1 MKAFKDIEALLR
13 MIGREK
19 EILKF
24 LFTGRRSPT
33 LRLEEAL
40 GSFLGRDEHRL
51 DLLLEHGVVR
61 LADGSPLQAGG
72 EGAVAL
78 AGARQPASAQ
88 PAVAPPAIAPP
99 ASAPPSIALP
109 AAGLPDGV
117 LVLEDSH
124 LRFFE
129 EVLEVN
135 EEINVAAV
143 KQYIDALNEHIELCL
158 TANTEARKGRFR
170 EEANRILRNIGLST
184 RRNVIDLKR
193 NIDSTY
199 KNERDYALKRK
210 RLEQL
215 DAKRADIALLVKEA
229 ERVMGERPA
238 GFFGD
243 TAGEVKLQLT
253 EAYHN
258 LLELDRQII
267 RYLNKIEAE
276 QKLVEKVRRV
286 KYLKDQLV
294 WERQTDVLF
303 LLQRHRPAFL
313 EKRPKYG
320 CLPSLEAV
328 TGSADGLAALKEV
341 HAALRH
347 PTLRQ
352 RTVGQPLRAEDLS
365 RRPIVRDELS
375 TWELRSAFLGSSQDL
390 MSFLEGCRF
399 TAPVAPE
406 DRLTLFCRI
415 ASEYPEDLRI
425 GPERAE
431 SANYCY
437 PLIYPKDERENK
449 E

>member
-1 MKAFKDIEALLR
+1 MNVFKDIEALLR
-13 MIGREK
+13 MIVREK
-19 EILKF
+19 DLLKV
-24 LFTGRRSPT
+24 LFTGRRTPSM
-33 LRLEEAL
+33 RREDALER
-40 GSFLGRDEHRL
+40 FLDRDEKRL

-61 LADGSPLQAGG
+61 FAA
-72 EGAVAL
+72 
-78 AGARQPASAQ
+78 PAE
-88 PAVAPPAIAPP
+88 VAPGPATGEAGQAAAKAAPTGRRGE
-99 ASAPPSIALP
+99 A
-109 AAGLPDGV
+109 V
-117 LVLEDSH
+117 LVLEETYR
-124 LRFFE
+124 RFFE

-135 EEINVAAV
+135 EEINVASV
-143 KQYIDALNEHIELCL
+143 RQHIEALCENIDL
-158 TANTEARKGRFR
+158 WQTAGSNAQKGRFR
-170 EEANRILRNIGLST
+170 GEVGRILRNIGLST
-184 RRNVIDLKR
+184 RRGVIDLKR

-229 ERVMGERPA
+229 ERVIGERPA
-238 GFFGD
+238 GFFGE

-328 TGSADGLAALKEV
+328 TGSADGLAALKEA

-347 PTLRQ
+347 PAIRPK
-352 RTVGQPLRAEDLS
+352 TVGLPLSADDLN
-365 RRPIVRDELS
+365 RPPAVRDELS

-390 MSFLEGCRF
+390 MTFLEGYSF
-399 TAPVAPE
+399 ATPIDPE

-425 GPERAE
+425 GPEYHQTE
-431 SANYCY
+431 TYSY
-437 PLIYPKDERENK
+437 PMIYAR
-449 E
+449 

>member
-1 MKAFKDIEALLR
+1 MNAFRDIDALLR
-13 MIGREK
+13 MIAREK
-19 EILKF
+19 EILKY
-24 LFTGRRSPT
+24 LFTGRKAPS
-33 LRLEEAL
+33 LRREEAL
-40 GSFLGRDEHRL
+40 EHFLSQDGRRL
-51 DLLLEHGVVR
+51 DYLLEHGVIR
-61 LADGSPLQAGG
+61 EA
-72 EGAVAL
+72 EGF
-78 AGARQPASAQ
+78 
-88 PAVAPPAIAPP
+88 
-99 ASAPPSIALP
+99 
-109 AAGLPDGV
+109 
-117 LVLEDSH
+117 LVLEDTY

-135 EEINVAAV
+135 EEINVASV
-143 KQYIDALNEHIELCL
+143 RQHMDALSENVDLWL
-158 TANTEARKGRFR
+158 TAGTQVQKGRFMA
-170 EEANRILRNIGLST
+170 EVVRILRNIGLST
-184 RRNVIDLKR
+184 QRNVIDLKR

-215 DAKRADIALLVKEA
+215 DVKREDIALLVKEA
-229 ERVMGERPA
+229 ERVMGERPQ

-243 TAGEVKLQLT
+243 VAGEVKRQLT

-303 LLQRHRPAFL
+303 VLQTHRYAFL

-328 TGSADGLAALKEV
+328 TGSADGLAALKD
-341 HAALRH
+341 ANTALRH
-347 PTLRQ
+347 PALKVK
-352 RTVGQPLRAEDLS
+352 TVGLPLTAEDLS
-365 RRPIVRDELS
+365 REPAVRDELS
-375 TWELRSAFLGSSQDL
+375 TWELRSAFLGSSQDF
-390 MSFLEGCRF
+390 MSFIEGYRF

-425 GPERAE
+425 GPEIAE
-431 SANYCY
+431 SATYCY
-437 PLIYPKDERENK
+437 PLIYAR
-449 E
+449 

>member
-1 MKAFKDIEALLR
+1 MNAFRDIDALLR
-13 MIGREK
+13 VIAREK

-24 LFTGRRSPT
+24 LFTGRKAPS
-33 LRLEEAL
+33 LRPEEAL
-40 GSFLGRDEHRL
+40 GSFLGRDERRL
-51 DLLLEHGVVR
+51 GLLLEHGVVR
-61 LADGSPLQAGG
+61 LSNGIPRQAGG
-72 EGAVAL
+72 DGDQPS
-78 AGARQPASAQ
+78 ARQPAASAQ
-88 PAVAPPAIAPP
+88 SAV
-99 ASAPPSIALP
+99 
-109 AAGLPDGV
+109 GQTDGF
-117 LVLEDSH
+117 LVLEDSY

-135 EEINVAAV
+135 EEINVASV
-143 KQYIDALNEHIELCL
+143 KQHIDALNEHIELCL
-158 TANTEARKGRFR
+158 TANTEARKGKFMA
-170 EEANRILRNIGLST
+170 EATRILRNIGLST

-229 ERVMGERPA
+229 ERVMGDRPQ
-238 GFFGD
+238 GFYGD

-328 TGSADGLAALKEV
+328 TGSADGLAALKEA
-341 HAALRH
+341 HAAIRH
-347 PTLRQ
+347 PALKQ
-352 RTVGQPLRAEDLS
+352 KSVGRPLTPEDLH
-365 RRPIVRDELS
+365 RKPIVRNELS

-390 MSFLEGCRF
+390 MSFIDGYRF

-425 GPERAE
+425 GPEYYQRT
-431 SANYCY
+431 NYCY
-437 PLIYPKDERENK
+437 PLIYPR
-449 E
+449 

>member
-1 MKAFKDIEALLR
+1 MIAFRDIDALLR
-13 MIGREK
+13 MIAREK

-24 LFTGRRSPT
+24 LFTGRKAPS
-33 LRLEEAL
+33 LRTDEAL
-40 GSFLGRDEHRL
+40 DGFLGRDQRRL
-51 DLLLEHGVVR
+51 GLLLEHGVVR
-61 LADGSPLQAGG
+61 LG
-72 EGAVAL
+72 E
-78 AGARQPASAQ
+78 
-88 PAVAPPAIAPP
+88 
-99 ASAPPSIALP
+99 
-109 AAGLPDGV
+109 GV
-117 LVLEDSH
+117 LVLEDTY

-135 EEINVAAV
+135 EEINVASV
-143 KQYIDALNEHIELCL
+143 RQHIDALLENIDLWF
-158 TANTEARKGRFR
+158 TAGTQVQKGRFMA
-170 EEANRILRNIGLST
+170 EVVRILRNIGLST
-184 RRNVIDLKR
+184 QRNVIDLKR

-215 DAKRADIALLVKEA
+215 DVKREDIALLVKEA
-229 ERVMGERPA
+229 EKVIDAHPP

-243 TAGEVKLQLT
+243 VAGEMKRQLT

-267 RYLNKIEAE
+267 RYLNRIEAE
-276 QKLVEKVRRV
+276 RALVEKVRRV

-303 LLQRHRPAFL
+303 VLQTHRYAFL

-328 TGSADGLAALKEV
+328 TGSADGLAALKDA
-341 HAALRH
+341 HTALRH
-347 PTLRQ
+347 PALKVK
-352 RTVGQPLRAEDLS
+352 TVGLPLTAEDLS
-365 RRPIVRDELS
+365 REPAVRDELS

-390 MSFLEGCRF
+390 MSFIEGYRF

-425 GPERAE
+425 GPDYICTNALM
-431 SANYCY
+431 Y
-437 PLIYPKDERENK
+437 PLIYAK
-449 E
+449 

>member
-1 MKAFKDIEALLR
+1 MNAFRDIDALLR
-13 MIGREK
+13 MIAREK
-19 EILKF
+19 EILKY
-24 LFTGRRSPT
+24 LFTGRKAPS
-33 LRLEEAL
+33 LRREEAL
-40 GSFLGRDEHRL
+40 EHFLSQDGRRL
-51 DLLLEHGVVR
+51 DYLLEHGVIR
-61 LADGSPLQAGG
+61 EA
-72 EGAVAL
+72 EGF
-78 AGARQPASAQ
+78 
-88 PAVAPPAIAPP
+88 
-99 ASAPPSIALP
+99 
-109 AAGLPDGV
+109 
-117 LVLEDSH
+117 LVLEDTY

-135 EEINVAAV
+135 EEINVASV
-143 KQYIDALNEHIELCL
+143 RQHMDALSENVDLWL
-158 TANTEARKGRFR
+158 TAGTQVQKGRFMA
-170 EEANRILRNIGLST
+170 EVVRILRNIGLST
-184 RRNVIDLKR
+184 QRNVIDLKR

-215 DAKRADIALLVKEA
+215 DVKREDIALLVKEA
-229 ERVMGERPA
+229 ERVMGERPQ

-243 TAGEVKLQLT
+243 AAGEVKRQLT

-303 LLQRHRPAFL
+303 VLQTHRFAFL

-328 TGSADGLAALKEV
+328 TGSADGLAALKDA
-341 HAALRH
+341 HTALRH
-347 PTLRQ
+347 PALKVK
-352 RTVGQPLRAEDLS
+352 TVGLPLTAEDLS
-365 RRPIVRDELS
+365 RQPAVRDELS

-390 MSFLEGCRF
+390 MSFIEGYHF
-399 TAPVAPE
+399 TAPVVPE

-415 ASEYPEDLRI
+415 ASEFPEDLRI
-425 GPERAE
+425 GPELAE
-431 SANYCY
+431 SATYCY
-437 PLIYPKDERENK
+437 PLIYAR
-449 E
+449 

>member
-1 MKAFKDIEALLR
+1 MNAFRDIDALLR
-13 MIGREK
+13 MIAREK

-24 LFTGRRSPT
+24 LFTGRKAPT
-33 LRLEEAL
+33 LRQEEAL
-40 GSFLGRDEHRL
+40 ENFLDRDERRMG
-51 DLLLEHGVVR
+51 LLLEHGVVR
-61 LADGSPLQAGG
+61 LA
-72 EGAVAL
+72 EGF
-78 AGARQPASAQ
+78 
-88 PAVAPPAIAPP
+88 
-99 ASAPPSIALP
+99 
-109 AAGLPDGV
+109 
-117 LVLEDSH
+117 LVLEDSY

-135 EEINVAAV
+135 EEINVASV
-143 KQYIDALNEHIELCL
+143 KQHIDALCENIDLWL
-158 TANTEARKGRFR
+158 TAGTEVQKGRFMA
-170 EEANRILRNIGLST
+170 EVTRILRNIGLST
-184 RRNVIDLKR
+184 QRNVIDLKR

-199 KNERDYALKRK
+199 KNERDYVLKRK

-215 DAKRADIALLVKEA
+215 DVKREDIALLVKEA

-243 TAGEVKLQLT
+243 VALEVKLQLT

-303 LLQRHRPAFL
+303 MLQTRRPAFL

-328 TGSADGLAALKEV
+328 TGSADGLAALKEA

-347 PTLRQ
+347 PALKQ
-352 RTVGQPLRAEDLS
+352 KTVRQPLTASDLS
-365 RRPIVRDELS
+365 RAPAVRDELS

-390 MSFLEGCRF
+390 MSFIEGYRF
-399 TAPVAPE
+399 AAPVAPE

-425 GPERAE
+425 GPELAE
-431 SANYCY
+431 SASYCY
-437 PLIYPKDERENK
+437 PLIYAR
-449 E
+449 